1 LRVSKLLVK
10 KTKQYHV
17 TTNSKYFYH
26 KLPKLLKEMLST
38 KSEQVFVT
46 DITYIKLEGRHAY
59 LALVTDL
66 YSKKVMG
73 YKLDDNMRVGM
84 VKEALLMA
92 LGNCI
97 HGRVKVKAITV
108 LMP

>member
-1 LRVSKLLVK
+1 M
-10 KTKQYHV
+10 
-17 TTNSKYFYH
+17 
-26 KLPKLLKEMLST
+26 LPT

-73 YKLDDNMRVGM
+73 YKLDDNMRPWQGNDYTPQRQGHTI
-84 VKEALLMA
+84 LLPGL
-92 LGNCI
+92 LGI
-97 HGRVKVKAITV
+97 RRWQRYGTEYTGEV
-108 LMP
+108 